1 MRLVRIY
8 AKIITMEDSIFTKI
22 IKGEIPCYKIY
33 EDEKVFAMLD
43 IEPLSNG
50 HVLIIPKKQV
60 DLLWD
65 LEQSDYDY
73 LWQIAKKI
81 AQKIQ
86 TEMKPIRVGVVVEGF
101 GVPHAHI
108 HLVPLYDKNVLQ
120 LHHGY
125 PAEISP
131 EELAKIAEKITF
143 EK

>member
-1 MRLVRIY
+1 MQE
-8 AKIITMEDSIFTKI
+8 KSIFTRI
-22 IKGEIPCYKIY
+22 IEGEIPCHKVY

-50 HVLIIPKKQV
+50 HVLVIPKKQV

-65 LEQSDYDY
+65 LEKEDYDY
-73 LWQIAKKI
+73 LWQITK
-81 AQKIQ
+81 KIQ

-125 PAEISP
+125 PAETTP
-131 EELAKIAEKITF
+131 GELAKIAQKITF
-143 EK
+143 EE